1 MSRRASPSSVP
12 PAAPK
17 KGRKGPADSAARVR
31 ALAAQLAH
39 DVGKYVARTARNL
52 ASDTVVDAE
61 LLAMLCRDL
70 YGDAKS
76 ERPIARFAALA
87 AELRPLLD
95 DARLTQA
102 ERLLAELESREAAVR
117 ADHPEV
123 VQQAVA
129 LALQIENLLRAL
141 ATAGPAPSRRQA
153 R

>member
-1 MSRRASPSSVP
+1 MSRRAPPSSMLPAVP
-12 PAAPK
+12 K
-17 KGRKGPADSAARVR
+17 LRQNGPADSAARVR
-31 ALAAQLAH
+31 ALTAQLAH

-52 ASDTVVDAE
+52 ASGAVVDAE

-76 ERPIARFAALA
+76 ERPVARFAALA
-87 AELRPLLD
+87 AELRPLLA
-95 DARLTQA
+95 DASLTQT
-102 ERLLAELESREAAVR
+102 ERLLAELERCEAAVR
-117 ADHPEV
+117 AGHPEA

-141 ATAGPAPSRRQA
+141 ATAGLAPSRRQA

>member
-1 MSRRASPSSVP
+1 MSRRAPPPSMP

-17 KGRKGPADSAARVR
+17 LRRSVPVDSATRAR
-31 ALAAQLAH
+31 ALTAQLAH

-52 ASDTVVDAE
+52 SSDTVMDAE
-61 LLAMLCRDL
+61 LLAMLGRDL
-70 YGDAKS
+70 YGDAQS
-76 ERPIARFAALA
+76 ARPAARFAALA
-87 AELRPLLD
+87 AELRPLLA

-102 ERLLAELESREAAVR
+102 ELLLGELERREAAVR
-117 ADHPEV
+117 VGQPEA

-141 ATAGPAPSRRQA
+141 AAAGPAPSRRQA